1 MTLGGFLAPLAL
13 VATGGLAAT
22 AVSLAVIA
30 RIRGDFAR
38 RTREMAETNRRLLIT
53 FDRAAVGMALLDPSG
68 KWLRVNDRFCEIVG
82 RPCEELLALSIQEIT
97 HPDDIEADL
106 DLIDGLLASGAED
119 MRVEKRYLRK
129 DGSIVWAEVSRTLV
143 RDSAGRPEFF
153 VSVNQDISARKEA
166 EDRLVAG
173 EAQYRAIFDSAVD
186 VVIVINVQGIIQS
199 SNPAAERIFGYSPDE
214 LIGRD
219 LKMLMPD
226 EAARSEH
233 DSRLARYIQ
242 TGERE
247 LTGFGR
253 EFEGLRKDG
262 TVFPLDL
269 SAAEWTHDDETFFTL
284 IIRDISARK
293 QAEEALVGSEQKLLL
308 LQNEFAHLARVNDLG
323 EMAAAI
329 AHEINQPL
337 AAIANYLNSGLFL
350 ADTGYSEEN
359 FAFVAE
365 DMARASE
372 QALRAGEIVRRLRA
386 FISQGSG
393 GRTVESVE
401 QLIDAAMAL
410 ALIDARYAGIT
421 VEKEIATSG
430 ALVEVD
436 RIQIHQVIV
445 NLLRNAVD
453 AMTLSPPGKARHLKV
468 SAQPTDED
476 MISVTV
482 ADTGPGISAD
492 IYDHLFEPF
501 VTSKMNGMGMGLSLC
516 QRLIESHGGTIS
528 VDNRPG
534 SGASFT
540 FRLPRFQPN
549 SPT

>member
-1 MTLGGFLAPLAL
+1 MA
-13 VATGGLAAT
+13 
-22 AVSLAVIA
+22 IA
-30 RIRGDFAR
+30 
-38 RTREMAETNRRLLIT
+38 
-53 FDRAAVGMALLDPSG
+53 
-68 KWLRVNDRFCEIVG
+68 
-82 RPCEELLALSIQEIT
+82 
-97 HPDDIEADL
+97 
-106 DLIDGLLASGAED
+106 ASGW
-119 MRVEKRYLRK
+119 L
-129 DGSIVWAEVSRTLV
+129 
-143 RDSAGRPEFF
+143 
-153 VSVNQDISARKEA
+153 ISC
-166 EDRLVAG
+166 
-173 EAQYRAIFDSAVD
+173 
-186 VVIVINVQGIIQS
+186 
-199 SNPAAERIFGYSPDE
+199 
-214 LIGRD
+214 
-219 LKMLMPD
+219 
-226 EAARSEH
+226 
-233 DSRLARYIQ
+233 
-242 TGERE
+242 
-247 LTGFGR
+247 
-253 EFEGLRKDG
+253 
-262 TVFPLDL
+262 
-269 SAAEWTHDDETFFTL
+269 
-284 IIRDISARK
+284 
-293 QAEEALVGSEQKLLL
+293 
-308 LQNEFAHLARVNDLG
+308 
-323 EMAAAI
+323 
-329 AHEINQPL
+329 
-337 AAIANYLNSGLFL
+337 AIANYLNSGLFL

-421 VEKEIATSG
+421 VEKEVATSG